1 MAFLVSVQEFW
12 ERYASGGH
20 IYIFPLAEF
29 IYIHQHM
36 VTRIKCG
43 GKLVCAQ
50 TLTFMRVF
58 GSFWGTCKYF
68 CHVVSPFCGVS
79 KEYWSKM
86 TPSSLTQYC

>member
-36 VTRIKCG
+36 VT
-43 GKLVCAQ
+43 
-50 TLTFMRVF
+50 
-58 GSFWGTCKYF
+58 
-68 CHVVSPFCGVS
+68 
-79 KEYWSKM
+79 
-86 TPSSLTQYC
+86 